1 MRVLHVVAIAVMPQQ
16 QPSLAAALSA
26 IRMVYMQ
33 VMGKP
38 LAVCYV
44 MADADKAQQK
54 SVDKVFGVD
63 CNIVHLMGLFHVAKQ
78 VYEKARGLDANVFA
92 MIHRGVHGLH
102 FTVNS
107 SEYEKKMSSVLLE

>member
-1 MRVLHVVAIAVMPQQ
+1 
-16 QPSLAAALSA
+16 
-26 IRMVYMQ
+26 
-33 VMGKP
+33 
-38 LAVCYV
+38 

-107 SEYEKKMSSVLLE
+107 SDAVHVKWSGKGSSANVHTTDSA